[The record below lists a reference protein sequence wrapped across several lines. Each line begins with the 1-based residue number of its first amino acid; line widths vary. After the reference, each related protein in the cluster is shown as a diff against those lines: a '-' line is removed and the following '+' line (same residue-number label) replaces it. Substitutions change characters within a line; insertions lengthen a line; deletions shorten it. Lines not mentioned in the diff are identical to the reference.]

1 MNLDDEL
8 LALAGDDSDAESVQS
23 DVSAAPPRRSPAPS
37 SPKKRSRAPAP
48 AKRSRKKARR
58 DGSDDDDSEDGD
70 VKSELS
76 DDALSDVDSG
86 AESHHAAQELS
97 SASEDEDDEPSK
109 PLYPL
114 EGKYKDAADKAK
126 LLAMTEI
133 DREAVLEERM
143 AQIEREQQDRH
154 LRNLL
159 KSRTAA
165 DNKAAAA
172 ASTRKSLRT
181 KSAPKVTAEIS
192 KRGKLDELR
201 RNREERKATGRRS
214 SFGDEDASRKLMSD
228 GEDDGDY
235 HDSHYIKDERPIN
248 LDDVNSCRIGRTAL
262 SKLCDYPGFED
273 AVQDVFVRLSMFDK
287 ETNRNVYRMTQIKGL
302 KTGRTYSMLDGSRR
316 TDKHLILVHGK
327 SERDFP
333 MDLMSDSRF
342 TDSEFNRWKL
352 TLEADKISFPSVSHL
367 RNKAKALNEL
377 ATRPLTTEEVSAM
390 IAKRNSGKADYLKSI
405 EQRRKLQQ
413 RREEAIAAK
422 DDDAVLQIDKEL
434 QELEDQQSGP
444 ARGETQMQR
453 MARINAE
460 NRKRNMAEIRKA
472 EIAEKRAHREALEK
486 AGSGGSTFANPF
498 MRVKTTVKF
507 KHDMENKKD
516 VAVGNSPPVK
526 EKEGTGVGVLASQ
539 VPIVKGRKVAGV
551 DDVIASMDLGI
562 EIDI

>member
-1 MNLDDEL
+1 
-8 LALAGDDSDAESVQS
+8 
-23 DVSAAPPRRSPAPS
+23 
-37 SPKKRSRAPAP
+37 
-48 AKRSRKKARR
+48 
-58 DGSDDDDSEDGD
+58 
-70 VKSELS
+70 
-76 DDALSDVDSG
+76 
-86 AESHHAAQELS
+86 
-97 SASEDEDDEPSK
+97 
-109 PLYPL
+109 
-114 EGKYKDAADKAK
+114 
-126 LLAMTEI
+126 MTEI

-287 ETNRNVYRMTQIKGL
+287 ETNRNVYRMTQIKGSFEFRKALPSYSFCIWLTLLLGL

>member
-1 MNLDDEL
+1 
-8 LALAGDDSDAESVQS
+8 
-23 DVSAAPPRRSPAPS
+23 
-37 SPKKRSRAPAP
+37 
-48 AKRSRKKARR
+48 
-58 DGSDDDDSEDGD
+58 
-70 VKSELS
+70 
-76 DDALSDVDSG
+76 
-86 AESHHAAQELS
+86 
-97 SASEDEDDEPSK
+97 
-109 PLYPL
+109 
-114 EGKYKDAADKAK
+114 
-126 LLAMTEI
+126 
-133 DREAVLEERM
+133 
-143 AQIEREQQDRH
+143 
-154 LRNLL
+154 
-159 KSRTAA
+159 
-165 DNKAAAA
+165 
-172 ASTRKSLRT
+172 
-181 KSAPKVTAEIS
+181 
-192 KRGKLDELR
+192 
-201 RNREERKATGRRS
+201 
-214 SFGDEDASRKLMSD
+214 
-228 GEDDGDY
+228 
-235 HDSHYIKDERPIN
+235 
-248 LDDVNSCRIGRTAL
+248 
-262 SKLCDYPGFED
+262 
-273 AVQDVFVRLSMFDK
+273 
-287 ETNRNVYRMTQIKGL
+287 
-302 KTGRTYSMLDGSRR
+302 MLDGSRR
-316 TDKHLILVHGK
+316 TDKHLILVIGK
-327 SERDFP
+327 SEREFP

-352 TLEADKISFPSVSHL
+352 TLEAEKISLPSVSHL

-405 EQRRKLQQ
+405 GQRRKLQE

-444 ARGETQMQR
+444 ARVETQMQR

-539 VPIVKGRKVAGV
+539 VPIMKGRKVAGV